1 MDTTE
6 LLKKVRKI
14 EIKSKGL
21 SAQLFSGEY
30 KSAFKGRGMSFSEV
44 REYQPGDDVRA
55 IDWNVTARTN
65 NAHIKVYE
73 EERELTV
80 MLLVD
85 ISASE
90 NFGTQKQLKRELIAE
105 LVATIAFSAIQNKDK
120 VGVVFFTDKI
130 EKFIPPQKGKGHIL
144 LIIRELLNIEPQ
156 SKRTNIST
164 AIKYFSSV
172 IKKRATT
179 FLISDFES
187 PTFDDELKIASKKH
201 TFIALNISDQREKEL
216 PNIGLIP
223 MLDNE
228 TGEQR
233 WIDTS
238 NTNVRQQYAQHAQAQ
253 QQKLTTM
260 FKRYGVPC
268 AQLNTLDDYVI
279 PLRNVFKQKA

>member
-44 REYQPGDDVRA
+44 REYQPGDDVRS

-105 LVATIAFSAIQNKDK
+105 LCATIAFSATQNKDK
-120 VGVVFFTDKI
+120 VGVIFFTDKI
-130 EKFIPPQKGKGHIL
+130 EKFIPPKKGKSHIL
-144 LIIRELLNIEPQ
+144 LIIRELLNITPQ
-156 SKRTNIST
+156 SKGTDVSA
-164 AIKYFSSV
+164 AIKYYSSV

-179 FLISDFES
+179 FIISDFAS
-187 PTFDDELKIASKKH
+187 PAFDDELKIASKKH

-228 TGEQR
+228 TGVQR
-233 WIDTS
+233 WVDTS
-238 NTNVRQQYAQHAQAQ
+238 NASVRAQYAIQAKAQ
-253 QQKLTTM
+253 QDKLNSL

-268 AQLNTLDDYVI
+268 AQLNTLTDYVI

>member
-44 REYQPGDDVRA
+44 REYQPGDDVRS

-65 NAHIKVYE
+65 VPHIKVYE

-120 VGVVFFTDKI
+120 VGVMFFTDRI
-130 EKFIPPQKGKGHIL
+130 EKFIPPKKGKGHIL
-144 LIIRELLNIEPQ
+144 LILRELLNINPQ
-156 SKRTNIST
+156 SKGTNIST

-187 PTFDDELKIASKKH
+187 PAFDDELKIASKKH
-201 TFIALNISDQREKEL
+201 AFIALNISDQREVEL

-228 TGEQR
+228 TGLQR

-238 NTNVRQQYAQHAQAQ
+238 NATVRKQYADNALQ
-253 QQKLTTM
+253 QKQKLTTM

>member
-6 LLKKVRKI
+6 LLKRVRKI

-44 REYQPGDDVRA
+44 REYQPGDDVRS

-105 LVATIAFSAIQNKDK
+105 LCATIAFSATQNKDK
-120 VGVVFFTDKI
+120 VGVIFFTDKI
-130 EKFIPPQKGKGHIL
+130 EKFIPPQKGKSHIL
-144 LIIRELLNIEPQ
+144 LIIRELLNIAPL
-156 SKRTNIST
+156 SKGTNVSVV
-164 AIKYFSSV
+164 IKYFASV

-179 FLISDFES
+179 FIISDFES
-187 PTFDDELKIASKKH
+187 PNFDDELKIAAKKH

-228 TGEQR
+228 TGTQR
-233 WIDTS
+233 WVDTS
-238 NTNVRQQYAQHAQAQ
+238 NANVRKQYAAQAQ
-253 QQKLTTM
+253 VQQDKLNST

-279 PLRNVFKQKA
+279 SLRNVFKQKV